1 MCAQAK
7 VAPDPVRATFKELMS
22 DSGKSRR
29 WYGLPTAVL
38 LVGILSMVLL
48 LWIERINERL
58 HNDADIV
65 DAIMD
70 VQIHTALYHLQLEE
84 AIAGNVPVTVKDAIA
99 NFDQAIYLIN
109 VTLDGGE
116 AENDWISEPLKGPE
130 LRARAEAIKSLL
142 LKLKTLGL
150 ERQQRSDKS
159 GIGSVVELEFHLVF
173 KESLGNLRALEDI
186 LERDEAANQ
195 EKSRLL
201 FLGILVIWAFI
212 VVAATAGLC
221 IRERMRRSAEEELL
235 KAHEQLL
242 CQAEE
247 LTGHREHLA
256 ELVERRT
263 AELMA
268 ANELV
273 RVEMAERLQI
283 CETLEETETQIR
295 QLSSRLI
302 TAQEIE
308 RRRISME
315 LHDELGQALSV
326 MKLRIRVMEKGLT
339 ADQGSIREDCEEL
352 LEYMDQVIED
362 VRRLS
367 LDLSPTVLEDLGLT
381 SALRWII
388 GNLSKIPNM
397 KITSDIA
404 EIDHLFPQNHWITIY
419 RVIQEALTNIGRHA
433 RAENVSV
440 VIRSHDDKVV
450 FSVVD
455 DGKGLDSEQALR
467 RDASEKGLGL
477 ATMNERVRMMGG
489 VLDLWS
495 QEGKG
500 TRITFS
506 IPIEKGGA

>member
-1 MCAQAK
+1 
-7 VAPDPVRATFKELMS
+7 MS
-22 DSGKSRR
+22 GSGKSRR
-29 WYGLPTAVL
+29 WNGLPTTVFL
-38 LVGILSMVLL
+38 IGMLSIFLL
-48 LWIERINERL
+48 LWVERINERMRD
-58 HNDADIV
+58 DADIV

-70 VQIHTALYHLQLEE
+70 VQIHTAIYHLWLEE
-84 AIAGNVPVTVKDAIA
+84 ALAGNVPVTVKDAMA
-99 NFDQAIYLIN
+99 RLDQAVYLIN

-116 AENDWISEPLKGPE
+116 SEHDWISEPLESPE

-142 LKLKTLGL
+142 MKLKALGL
-150 ERQQRSDKS
+150 ERQQRFDKS
-159 GIGSVVELEFHLVF
+159 GSGSSHELEFHAVF
-173 KESLGNLRALEDI
+173 KESLGNLRSLEDI
-186 LERDEAANQ
+186 IEREEARNQ
-195 EKSRLL
+195 EKFRFL
-201 FLGILVIWAFI
+201 FLGVMVIWASI
-212 VVAATAGLC
+212 VVAATAGLWS
-221 IRERMRRSAEEELL
+221 RERKRRSAEEGLL
-235 KAHEQLL
+235 KAHGQLL
-242 CQAEE
+242 SQAEE

-263 AELMA
+263 AELTA
-268 ANELV
+268 ANDLLQ
-273 RVEMAERLQI
+273 VEMAERLQT
-283 CETLEETETQIR
+283 CETLKETEKQIR

-302 TAQEIE
+302 NAQEIE

-326 MKLRIRVMEKGLT
+326 MKLRIRVMEQGLT
-339 ADQGSIREDCEEL
+339 TDQGSIREDCEEL

-381 SALRWII
+381 SALRWLS
-388 GNLSKIPNM
+388 GNLSKVPNM
-397 KITSDIA
+397 KITSEIT

-433 RAENVSV
+433 QAENVSV

-455 DGKGLDSEQALR
+455 DGKGFDSEQALMK
-467 RDASEKGLGL
+467 DASEKGLGL